1 MTLNSTSTRAL
12 TFADLWQATW
22 DKRAAG
28 LMQKR
33 AQDAYDKDMER
44 NGMLLEYLDGSAEE
58 DLKKYEAIKV
68 YGLGFRV

>member
-1 MTLNSTSTRAL
+1 M
-12 TFADLWQATW
+12 WQATW

-68 YGLGFRV
+68 